1 MALDISDYSFAGKDK
16 PYSLHF
22 YSTIEFIDD
31 L

>member
-1 MALDISDYSFAGKDK
+1 MALDISDYFYAGKNK
-16 PYSLHF
+16 PYSVHF